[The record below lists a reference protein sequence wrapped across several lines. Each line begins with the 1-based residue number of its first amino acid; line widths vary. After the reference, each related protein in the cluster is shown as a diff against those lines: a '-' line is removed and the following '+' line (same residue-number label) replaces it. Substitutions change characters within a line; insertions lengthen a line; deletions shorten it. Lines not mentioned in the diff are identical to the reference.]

1 MTSDGQVESTAM
13 AADTGTV
20 PLLYFVMCLIL
31 YR

>member
-20 PLLYFVMCLIL
+20 PVLSFVT
-31 YR
+31 